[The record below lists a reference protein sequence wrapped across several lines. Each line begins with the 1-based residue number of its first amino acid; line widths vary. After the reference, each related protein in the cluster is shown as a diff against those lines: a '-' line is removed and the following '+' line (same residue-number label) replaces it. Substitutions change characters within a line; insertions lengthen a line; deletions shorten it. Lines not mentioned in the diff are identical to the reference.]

1 MAVLWGEVEEKV
13 DKDISQL
20 RASVEV
26 CVCVCVCV
34 DGGVS
39 HIKHLTTAKT
49 SECEAH
55 RVHHA

>member
-1 MAVLWGEVEEKV
+1 MAVLWGEVKEKV

-20 RASVEV
+20 KASVE
-26 CVCVCVCV
+26 VCVCVCV

-39 HIKHLTTAKT
+39 HIKHLTTAKA